1 MRRLASSVLFAITIL
16 WGCDEPEP
24 QEEKATIVTYDASKT
39 ICGTSWVIQ
48 GEGKQLKSLEL
59 PKDYQQA
66 NLDVWIKYI
75 PDVTRSSS
83 QCTFIKLTSIR
94 RR

>member
-1 MRRLASSVLFAITIL
+1 MAIL
-16 WGCDEPEP
+16 WACDDVRP

-39 ICGTSWVIQ
+39 ICGVNWVIQ
-48 GEGKQLKSLEL
+48 GKGKQLRSPEL

-75 PDVTRSSS
+75 PNATQPSS
-83 QCTFIKLTSIR
+83 QCTFIKLISIR